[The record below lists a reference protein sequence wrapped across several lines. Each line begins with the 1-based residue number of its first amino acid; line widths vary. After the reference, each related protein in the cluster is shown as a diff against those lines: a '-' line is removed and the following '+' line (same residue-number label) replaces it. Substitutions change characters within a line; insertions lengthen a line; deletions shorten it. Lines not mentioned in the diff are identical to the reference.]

1 MKKVDTAKIKVV
13 IRVKNNAHKYF
24 QIMRRT
30 NEPCGLAHMM
40 PGRLFW
46 SMQAVEETCKA
57 NRWVIVSIGDDWEIL
72 G

>member
-1 MKKVDTAKIKVV
+1 MKVV

-30 NEPCGLAHMM
+30 NEPCGLTHVM

-46 SMQAVEETCKA
+46 SMQAVEETCKTKGWKITA
-57 NRWVIVSIGDDWEIL
+57 IGDDWSIL
-72 G
+72 R